1 MINGKKI
8 IAMIPARIG
17 SKRILKKNLRLIDGK
32 PLISYILDT
41 ITQLNIFD
49 EIYLNADDIIFDKI
63 AKEHNIKFYH
73 RDKSLST
80 DKSTN
85 DEFTLDFMNNIK
97 GDILIQILPTS
108 PLLAKEEIENFVKYM
123 IENNLETL
131 ISVEHKQIASIYE
144 NKPLNFLK
152 LKKNPP
158 SQEMEPVKAYATVL
172 MGWEYNSFKNNM
184 DKYNSGYHGGDGKI
198 DYFKV
203 DGLSTID
210 IDNEEDFLLAQTIIK
225 SLKYRT
231 MKEEIKYYE

>member
-1 MINGKKI
+1 MINGKKV

-17 SKRILKKNLRLIDGK
+17 SKRVHKKNLRLIEGK

-41 ITQLNIFD
+41 ITTLDIFD
-49 EIYLNADDIIFDKI
+49 EIYLNADDIIFSKI

-85 DEFTLDFMNNIK
+85 DEFTLDFMNNIN

-108 PLLAKEEIENFVKYM
+108 PLIEKDEIKNFTNFMIKKE
-123 IENNLETL
+123 LETL
-131 ISVEHKQIASIYE
+131 ISVEHKQIASIYK
-144 NKPLNFLK
+144 NKPINFEK

-158 SQEMEPVKAYATVL
+158 SQEMEPIKAYATVL
-172 MGWEYNSFKNNM
+172 MGWEYKSFKNNM
-184 DKYNSGYHGGDGKI
+184 SKYNSAYHGGDGKI

-225 SLKYRT
+225 SFKH
-231 MKEEIKYYE
+231 KKEQEEIEYYE